1 MAVYSVLLAAGRVQ
15 ESMSQNVYTAPAA
28 GVVVVRDIIICS
40 DLGET
45 GGVGVDVIS
54 GSVSTPIFH
63 VMVADT
69 FLSYAWEGRTVLL
82 PGDVLR
88 VTTLDGAC
96 KYRISGYLLGV

>member
-1 MAVYSVLLAAGRVQ
+1 MAIYSVLLAAGRVQ
-15 ESMSQNVYTAPAA
+15 ESMSRDVYTAPAA

-54 GSVSTPIFH
+54 WSVSTPIYH
-63 VMVADT
+63 TNVADLW
-69 FLSYAWEGRTVLL
+69 LSYQWQGRQVLL
-82 PGDVLR
+82 AGDVLR

-96 KYRISGYLLGV
+96 RYRVSGYLLGG